1 MAPQTDDPLHSAWRA
16 LEDSSAGEGWRTIP
30 IETAGPCRILAG
42 RHFRGGEESLLIGFI
57 PTDTA
62 VDTGRLPRG
71 RGFRVESVREEMPGE
86 IRNWVAL
93 ARQPAGNAALFA
105 RMADDVLVL
114 LRAYEESDAAA
125 LFRVFTGRIRAWQ
138 AFMERGWDEVL
149 TAAAEVGLVGELSFL
164 QQLLDAGVVESVA
177 LDGWRGPLDGLH
189 DFALGTGA
197 MEVKASVVASGEFP
211 VVVGS
216 LEQLDDSLVQPLFLV
231 GVRLALDAS
240 GRTLPALVA
249 DLGDRLYDDPAAC
262 ARFADLILRAG
273 FLASVSDRYQ
283 RRFRHSHTA
292 IVPVGGAFPRLTHG
306 LVPRAIRKARY
317 ELDLDMVD
325 VPRTELD
332 RALSELRVI

>member
-1 MAPQTDDPLHSAWRA
+1 MAPRTDDSLQSAWRA
-16 LEDSSAGEGWRTIP
+16 LEDGSRGDGWRTIP
-30 IETAGPCRILAG
+30 IETVGRCRILAG
-42 RHFRGGEESLLIGFI
+42 RHFQGGEESLLVGFT
-57 PTDTA
+57 PTEIAIDS
-62 VDTGRLPRG
+62 GPLPRG
-71 RGFRVESVREEMPGE
+71 RGFRVESVKEEMQGDV
-86 IRNWVAL
+86 RTWVAL
-93 ARQPAGNAALFA
+93 TRQPDGKAVIFA
-105 RMADDVLVL
+105 RMADDVLVM
-114 LRAYEESDAAA
+114 LRAHEGSGAA
-125 LFRVFTGRIRAWQ
+125 LFRQFTGRIRAWQ
-138 AFMERGWDEVL
+138 AFMERGWDEIL
-149 TAAAEVGLVGELSFL
+149 TATAEVGLVGELSFL
-164 QQLLDAGVVESVA
+164 QQLLDAGVAESVA

-197 MEVKASVVASGEFP
+197 MEVKASVAASGEFP

-240 GRTLPALVA
+240 GRTLPAIIA